1 MLFCVTW
8 SKYEK
13 MGMNCLTYL
22 RKTAQ
27 SGPRHYPP
35 HFVEFAA
42 ATVCECKYFIIDLN
56 YGMMFLSGIISITCV
71 F

>member
-13 MGMNCLTYL
+13 MAMNSLTYL
-22 RKTAQ
+22 RKTVQ
-27 SGPRHYPP
+27 TGSRHYPP

-42 ATVCECKYFIIDLN
+42 AIVCLI
-56 YGMMFLSGIISITCV
+56 V
-71 F
+71 H